1 MSATHSSPG
10 GDRFGTVADD
20 ILVARAVDGDTAAFE
35 AIIRRHGPLMRAYTA
50 RIVGSITEADDVVQE
65 AFYTAWRR
73 LLELR
78 DPAAVKPWL
87 MRMASRIA
95 FTHIRK
101 RPDEM
106 PLPTFEAALPDDG
119 QPENVAIR
127 RAQLTALSHA
137 LDALPE
143 DQRQCWLLREVAE
156 LSYDEIAEELELPR
170 SAVRGKLARARTS
183 IYAQMEA
190 WR

>member
-1 MSATHSSPG
+1 MGGTHSGPA
-10 GDRFGTVADD
+10 GDRFGSVTDD
-20 ILVARAVDGDTAAFE
+20 ILVVRAVDGDTAAFE
-35 AIIRRHGPLMRAYTA
+35 ALIRRHGPLMRAYTA
-50 RIVGSITEADDVVQE
+50 RIVGSVSEADDVVQE
-65 AFYTAWRR
+65 AFFTAWRR
-73 LLELR
+73 LPELR
-78 DPAAVKPWL
+78 DPSAVKPWL

-101 RPDEM
+101 RPNEAA
-106 PLPTFEAALPDDG
+106 LPSLEAALPDDG

-127 RAQLTALSHA
+127 RAQLTALSQA

-156 LSYDEIAEELELPR
+156 LSYDEIALELDVPR
-170 SAVRGKLARARTS
+170 TAVRGKLARARAS